1 LNIAAGTKIKEVKIT
16 SAVKGSVC
24 SNAAYAVQFDVGSG
38 PINIT
43 QDTAFKF
50 TFANPV
56 TVTGAAQNLSLL
68 FGSIVNSMVS
78 LGAGLNNSTI
88 QSVAA
93 SGVGQ

>member
-1 LNIAAGTKIKEVKIT
+1 
-16 SAVKGSVC
+16 
-24 SNAAYAVQFDVGSG
+24 VQFDVGSG